1 MTANRDH
8 SGERDNSIF
17 IRESRGVRNKR
28 IAVIIIIDL
37 LIVIIYG
44 FFLYAAIFNVEIM
57 QRIIIVAF
65 SAAVDIA
72 IVWAMI
78 RQEDKKFKGFAD
90 AVRNE
95 DEAVFADME
104 RQAADAEKLFG
115 AFYMLDDFLYVCTQ
129 NLFIP
134 YMDIKKIRASFS
146 NINFIPVAAA
156 LHIYCF
162 SGKAYSV
169 SLRSAGEYRRRQ
181 NEFEDRLERY
191 RQRSFAKN
199 NGQNAY

>member
-1 MTANRDH
+1 MPAND
-8 SGERDNSIF
+8 RDNSIF
-17 IRESRGVRNKR
+17 IRESRSVRNKR

-37 LIVIIYG
+37 MLAAIYG
-44 FFLYAAIFNVEIM
+44 FFLYAALLNQSVTGK
-57 QRIIIVAF
+57 IIGVVF

-78 RQEDKKFKGFAD
+78 RQEDKKFQSFAD

-95 DEAVFADME
+95 DETVFADME
-104 RQAADAEKLFG
+104 RQAENAEKLFG
-115 AFYMLDDFLYVCTQ
+115 AVYLLDDFLYVCNQ

-134 YMDIKKIRASFS
+134 YTDIKKIRASFS
-146 NINFIPVAAA
+146 SINFIPVAAA

-191 RQRSFAKN
+191 RQQSFAKQ
-199 NGQNAY
+199 NGQNMYYK